1 MSRGASLPIV
11 SWISSREID
20 LFKIKWVRKDDVMKW
35 AKLLKDGDVSSSSFE
50 VLKILE
56 EE

>member
-1 MSRGASLPIV
+1 MTRGASSTIV
-11 SWISSREID
+11 SWISSREINI
-20 LFKIKWVRKDDVMKW
+20 FKRKWVRKDDVMKW

>member
-11 SWISSREID
+11 GWISSREIN
-20 LFKIKWVRKDDVMKW
+20 LFKIRWVRKDDVMKW